1 MNPVTKRQRPRE
13 RDLLNAALAGNDAA
27 FRDLI
32 EPHRPRL
39 HAHCYRMLGSLHDA
53 DDALQEALLKA
64 WRGLP
69 RFDGRSSLHTWLYR
83 VTTNACLDAIARRP
97 KRVLPIDYGPPT
109 DPRGDAPE
117 AAPVPDI
124 WIEPYPDGRYEL
136 DAAETLPDARYEQR
150 EALELAFVAGLQH
163 LPASQRATLVLRDVL
178 GFSALEAAEVLGT
191 TVPSVTS
198 ALQRARRALA
208 ERLPGPT
215 EQAGIRGRSHHE
227 VRQVAG
233 RFLDAFDRGDVDAIL
248 AMLAETRPSRCR
260 PFPAGAVVEP
270 PSPPRG
276 SCRRVLHC
284 GCVMSKQPRT
294 VSRRRASTCW
304 IAHGGSTHRSASTC
318 SPCAVRGSPTSSVF
332 GCRNCFGDSDCRP
345 SSRLIRSRPPSYIA
359 TEWPPGR
366 AANCPRALERARAL
380 AVRWGP
386 SAGAVRRRAWR
397 GERHL
402 TDHGRPHPGLA
413 YHLERPAER
422 FESVRQ
428 AP

>member
-248 AMLAETRPSRCR
+248 AMLAEDAAFEMP
-260 PFPAGAVVEP
+260 PFPGW
-270 PSPPRG
+270 
-276 SCRRVLHC
+276 CR
-284 GCVMSKQPRT
+284 
-294 VSRRRASTCW
+294 
-304 IAHGGSTHRSASTC
+304 
-318 SPCAVRGSPTSSVF
+318 
-332 GCRNCFGDSDCRP
+332 
-345 SSRLIRSRPPSYIA
+345 
-359 TEWPPGR
+359 GR
-366 AANCPRALERARAL
+366 AALAASWLMPEGPPLRMRHVETTANGQPAAGVYVLDRARGIYAPICL
-380 AVRWGP
+380 DVLTVRGP
-386 SAGAVRRRAWR
+386 WIADVKCFRMPELFRRF
-397 GERHL
+397 
-402 TDHGRPHPGLA
+402 GLPPE
-413 YHLERPAER
+413 LPAD
-422 FESVRQ
+422 
-428 AP
+428 